1 MKRVFLLAIATLQF
15 VLVSTS
21 SSANNSINQ
30 KEFSQDYL
38 RAKKILLRRRRMQQ
52 LRESTMLS
60 LDSTDFDAQ
69 VSTVK
74 GENSPVTFLFGDYMS
89 KISDREHIKS
99 AKVASNLTGMT
110 DDDMESFKKAVK
122 SENKKVNSIKGWAN

>member
-1 MKRVFLLAIATLQF
+1 MKRVFLLAIATLQL
-15 VLVSTS
+15 VLASTS
-21 SSANNSINQ
+21 SSATSSINQ

-74 GENSPVTFLFGDYMS
+74 GEKSPVTLKARYSWIFS
-89 KISDREHIKS
+89 KG
-99 AKVASNLTGMT
+99 SN
-110 DDDMESFKKAVK
+110 
-122 SENKKVNSIKGWAN
+122 